1 MDSAAA
7 PLGRREA
14 NWDLLRGLSMFFVVV
29 VHTASLF
36 PSVVDGFNLGAA
48 IGRLAIICAPV
59 FFMLSGFFALRPLRG
74 SLKRY
79 YLKKVS
85 GIVLPVAVYSV
96 VVYLISS
103 WGSLGL
109 GGYLSYFSQLLH
121 GSWWFIPTLTSYL
134 VLAPFLYRAI
144 EALDDGQ
151 ILLLFKVLAF
161 IYVWGVVFHLAS
173 FVAARIDRSGID
185 NVLSI
190 ASSLVPRTPAAGYL
204 MVFLLGYLYRRLSSI
219 FSDSQKSRMRMV
231 GILAIV
237 LCFLFAGLGVGED
250 DPNQLW
256 VIAAF
261 GLFFVFEGVKVS
273 GDKLK
278 SLVVWIGKRS
288 YTIYLFQYLTIEI
301 VSGWING
308 PLLFGDSSTLA
319 PPTAVLVWMLLTVAA
334 YLLALLVASV
344 LDPLILGPVQKAFS
358 RVIMS
363 RSEEQG
369 R

>member
-1 MDSAAA
+1 MRLAVENDK
-7 PLGRREA
+7 PRET
-14 NWDLLRGLSMFFVVV
+14 NWDLLRSLSMFFVVV
-29 VHTASLF
+29 VHTAPLF

-48 IGRLAIICAPV
+48 IGRLAIICDPV
-59 FFMLSGFFALRPLRG
+59 FFMLSGATLMEYRR
-74 SLKRY
+74 RY
-79 YLKKVS
+79 DTATFLKKRVARTVVPFVAWS
-85 GIVLPVAVYSV
+85 LIILVWKVVTGQLEPPVGPRS
-96 VVYLISS
+96 LI
-103 WGSLGL
+103 
-109 GGYLSYFSQLLH
+109 
-121 GSWWFIPTLTSYL
+121 SYL
-134 VLAPFLYRAI
+134 VLAPFLYRAL

-173 FVAARIDRSGID
+173 FVAARIDRPGID
-185 NVLSI
+185 NVLSV

-237 LCFLFAGLGVGED
+237 LCFLFAGFGVGED

-278 SLVVWIGKRS
+278 SLVIWIGKRS
-288 YTIYLFQYLTIEI
+288 YTIYLFQYLTIET
-301 VSGWING
+301 VSGWINA
-308 PLLFGDSSTLA
+308 PLLFWDSSALA
-319 PPTAVLVWMLLTVAA
+319 PLAAVLVWMLFTVAS
-334 YLLALLVASV
+334 YLLALLIASV
-344 LDPLILGPVQKAFS
+344 LDPLILGPVQKAFN
-358 RVIMS
+358 RAVLD
-363 RSEEQG
+363 RPAQE

>member
-7 PLGRREA
+7 LLGRREA

-36 PSVVDGFNLGAA
+36 PSIAEGFNLGAA
-48 IGRLAIICAPV
+48 IGRLAIICDPV

-85 GIVLPVAVYSV
+85 GIVLPVVLYSV

-121 GSWWFIPTLTSYL
+121 GSWWFIPT
-134 VLAPFLYRAI
+134 

-278 SLVVWIGKRS
+278 SLVIWIGKRS
-288 YTIYLFQYLTIEI
+288 YTIYLFQYLTIET
-301 VSGWING
+301 VSGWINS
-308 PLLFGDSSTLA
+308 PLLFGNSSALA
-319 PPTAVLVWMLLTVAA
+319 PLAAVLVWMLFTVAS

-344 LDPLILGPVQKAFS
+344 LDPLVLSPVQKAFS

-363 RSEEQG
+363 RSEE
-369 R
+369 

>member
-1 MDSAAA
+1 MDSPAA

-29 VHTASLF
+29 VHTVSLF
-36 PSVVDGFNLGAA
+36 PSLAEGFNLGAA
-48 IGRLAIICAPV
+48 IGRLAIICDPV

-121 GSWWFIPTLTSYL
+121 GSWWFIPTLISYL
-134 VLAPFLYRAI
+134 VLAPFLYRAL

-161 IYVWGVVFHLAS
+161 IYIWGVVFHLAS
-173 FVAARIDRSGID
+173 FVAVLIDRPGIG

-204 MVFLLGYLYRRLSSI
+204 MVFLLGYLYRRLSGI

-237 LCFLFAGLGVGED
+237 LCFLFAGFGVGED

-288 YTIYLFQYLTIEI
+288 YTIYLFQYLTIET
-301 VSGWING
+301 VSGWIYG
-308 PLLFGDSSTLA
+308 PLMFGDSSALTPL
-319 PPTAVLVWMLLTVAA
+319 TAVLVWTLFTVAA

-344 LDPLILGPVQKAFS
+344 LDPLVLSPVQKAFN
-358 RVIMS
+358 RVVLN
-363 RSEEQG
+363 RPTQE